1 MRTICLPDRQ
11 AEQMVGAVPGTEI
24 LCWDGTG
31 APPDWLA
38 RVEFFVGE
46 YVGDTISRDVLVRM
60 PRLAV
65 IQLLSAGV
73 EPWLPLVP
81 DGVVLC
87 NGRGVHGGPTAE
99 LAVAG
104 TLALLRE
111 LPRYVGQQHDAV
123 WRPIAGHSLDG
134 SRVLILGAGDIG
146 QRIAAVVRLLEGQP
160 TLVARHERVGV
171 APVSA
176 LPELLP
182 EQDVVVVALPLTTDT
197 EGLVD
202 AQFLSHLRDGAV
214 VVNVARGR
222 IVDTEALLAELQA
235 ERLRA
240 FLDVTEPEP
249 LPSDHALWRAPGVL
263 ITPHVGGGTPGWA
276 ERGYRLVR
284 EQLERFVAGEP
295 LRNVVHDGY

>member
-1 MRTICLPDRQ
+1 
-11 AEQMVGAVPGTEI
+11 MVGAVPGAEI
-24 LCWDGTG
+24 LYWDGTG

-46 YVGDTISRDVLVRM
+46 YVGDTISGDVLARM

-81 DGVVLC
+81 AGVVLC

-134 SRVLILGAGDIG
+134 AHVLILGAGDIG
-146 QRIAAVVRLLEGQP
+146 QRVAAVVRLLEGQA
-160 TLVARHERVGV
+160 TLVARHARDGV
-171 APVSA
+171 APMSA

-182 EQDVVVVALPLTTDT
+182 EQDVVVVALPLTKDT
-197 EGLVD
+197 EGLVG
-202 AQFLSHLRDGAV
+202 AQFLSYLRDGAV

-249 LPSDHALWRAPGVL
+249 LPADHPLWRAPGVL

-276 ERGYRLVR
+276 ERAYRLVR